1 MENNVQVDLM
11 GRGQYQGNFAN
22 QLVSNN
28 ADVGALKPFVYRGK
42 DGIFRTYINVYKG
55 GDKKDIKNYMVV
67 PLQANTG
74 TLQRDEWK
82 TLDTEV
88 MRTARSV
95 LNGVM
100 DLRTNGLTYNL
111 GNPMGTTVLETR
123 DTKDFGSAQMDM
135 DGIYRGNNDRP
146 VYGYNYL
153 PIPIIHCDFEIN
165 ARELA
170 ASRKNGSNLDTTDAE
185 MASFNV
191 ASKLES
197 LLFTDT
203 TYSFGQADDRGRNS
217 IYSYLN
223 HPDRV
228 KFSLGTSWTSLDFD
242 SQTSSGGQ
250 VIVDKVSDMIQEL
263 VNLHLQGPYTM
274 YIPTGY
280 SKVMNQDYNGYKSIT
295 VQERLLKL
303 SGLSAIKVVDTLPA
317 DNVVLVQMNR
327 RTVRLVDGIPIQTVQ
342 WKEEGNFVTKFKVFT
357 IQVPQVRSD
366 LNGVC
371 GVLHASV

>member
-1 MENNVQVDLM
+1 MENQVQVDLM

-22 QLVSNN
+22 QLANN
-28 ADVGALKPFVYRGK
+28 ADIGSLKPFIYNG
-42 DGIFRTYINVYKG
+42 RTYIQIYKG
-55 GDKKDIKNYMVV
+55 GNKSDPKSYGVV

-82 TLDTEV
+82 QLDTEV
-88 MRTARSV
+88 TTTARSV

-100 DLRTNGLTYNL
+100 DLESNGLTYNL

-123 DTKDFGSAQMDM
+123 DRKDFGEAQMDM
-135 DGIYRGNNDRP
+135 DGVYRGNNDRP

-153 PIPIIHCDFEIN
+153 PITIIHCDFEIN

-170 ASRKNGSNLDTTDAE
+170 ASRRNGSNIDTTDAE

-203 TYSFGQADDRGRNS
+203 TYSFGQKDDRGRNT
-217 IYSYLN
+217 IYSYIN
-223 HPDRV
+223 HPDRI
-228 KFSLGTSWTSLDFD
+228 KYTLGTSWASLDFD

-250 VIVDKVSDMIQEL
+250 VIVDEVNDMIQDL
-263 VNLHLQGPYTM
+263 VDLHLPGPYTM

-280 SKVMNQDYNGYKSIT
+280 SKVLNNDYNGYKSIT
-295 VQERLLKL
+295 VLERLLKL
-303 SGLSAIKVVDTLPA
+303 PGLKAIKVIDTLPA
-317 DNVVLVQMNR
+317 DNVLIVQMNK
-327 RTVRLVDGIPIQTVQ
+327 RTVRLVKGIPIQTVQ
-342 WKEEGNFVTKFKVFT
+342 WKEEGNFITKFKVFT
-357 IQVPQVRSD
+357 IQVPQIRSD
-366 LNGVC
+366 LNSAC